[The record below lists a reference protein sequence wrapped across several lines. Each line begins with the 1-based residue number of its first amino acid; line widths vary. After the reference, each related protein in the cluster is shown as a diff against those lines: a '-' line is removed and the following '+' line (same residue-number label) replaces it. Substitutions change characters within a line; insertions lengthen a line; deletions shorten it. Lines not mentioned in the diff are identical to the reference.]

1 MKQQKSKKQQGFTLI
16 ELMIVIGILGVL
28 AAIAVASY
36 RPYILKSNRKAA
48 IADIMT
54 LQQHLERQYTLN
66 NGAYRLDSSDTATAT
81 EINKTGSCSTSG
93 LYSSGNNP
101 VAYSFKVVSTNTRQA
116 YTITA
121 VPCVG
126 SIQPEDKCGELK
138 IDNTG
143 LREVKKKGAS
153 AFTPSR
159 ECF

>member
-1 MKQQKSKKQQGFTLI
+1 MKQQKTKKQQGFTLI

-28 AAIAVASY
+28 TAIAVASY

-48 IADIMT
+48 IADVMT

-81 EINKTGSCSTSG
+81 EINKTGSCSTSD

-121 VPCVG
+121 VPCAG
-126 SIQPEDKCGELK
+126 QGEDKCGQLR
-138 IDNTG
+138 IDSTG
-143 LREVKKKGAS
+143 LRTVKTKEPT
-153 AFTPSR
+153 TPPFKPNR